1 MVTRLGLGGGGG
13 GNTTTTTGKMTKEAM
28 MEDLFKRSADS
39 STATKAAVDNS
50 GAAAPVWQEA
60 GGFNLE
66 LGKNFSF
73 LWIK

>member
-1 MVTRLGLGGGGG
+1 
-13 GNTTTTTGKMTKEAM
+13 MTKEAM

-66 LGKNFSF
+66 LGKNFFSG
-73 LWIK
+73 LKN